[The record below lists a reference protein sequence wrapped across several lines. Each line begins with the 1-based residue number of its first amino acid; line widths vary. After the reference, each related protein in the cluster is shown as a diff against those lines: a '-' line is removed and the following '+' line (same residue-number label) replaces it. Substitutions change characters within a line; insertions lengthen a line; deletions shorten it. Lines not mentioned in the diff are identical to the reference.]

1 MNPSARIAAV
11 ILGLG
16 LTLLPV
22 NPQQASPTF
31 KTDVTE
37 VEAPFKTG
45 VTVVNVPVT
54 VRGHGILVTDLNK
67 NDFEILDNGKRQEIS
82 YFAHQADVPL
92 NVALLVDVSGSV
104 LEIIKD
110 EKVTA
115 GQFLEQVL
123 RPHDSGAIVSFAD
136 SVVLW
141 QDFTSSMDLLR
152 AGLTNLKDVGA
163 PTLFSRRN
171 PKEGGTALYDAITT
185 TVTQKFPLQ
194 TGTKVMIVLS
204 DGLDTISQGTLESA
218 VGAAQ
223 AMEVVLYSICREDPS
238 NSEMA
243 RYRRIHASDFI
254 HYASGCAAL
263 KALSEP
269 TGGRIFSISKTM
281 SMQMIFEVIGEE
293 IRSQYLLGF
302 SPSNPGRPGT
312 RRKLQVRTTRS
323 DLIVQSR
330 KGLVDRS
337 GASSYYVPK
346 ANER

>member
-1 MNPSARIAAV
+1 MNSSRRIATI
-11 ILGLG
+11 ILGLA
-16 LTLLPV
+16 LTLLPID
-22 NPQQASPTF
+22 PQQAATTF

-54 VRGHGILVTDLNK
+54 VRGSGLLVTDLNK

-104 LEIIKD
+104 LQIIEV

-123 RPHDSGAIVSFAD
+123 RPHDRGTIVSFAD

-152 AGLTNLKDVGA
+152 AGLTKLKDVGA
-163 PTLFSRRN
+163 PTPFLRRN

-223 AMEVVLYSICREDPS
+223 AMEVVVYSICREDPS

-243 RYRRIHASDFI
+243 RYRSIHASDFI

-269 TGGRIFSISKTM
+269 TGGRMFSISKTM

-323 DLIVQSR
+323 DLIVQAR

-337 GASSYYVPK
+337 GAASYYVPK
-346 ANER
+346 DNKR